1 MELRFFVRHSIVA
14 FIGVSLLL
22 CPTLVM
28 AQNYKVFKGSEF
40 SFRYP
45 TNWEEGLSQLST
57 TQALVRATSSRTGY
71 SASCNINVSFVAG
84 LDQFTQAQINKV
96 NYKLHDFEY
105 LSRLENMFPDMK
117 IIDYSTNTYLSM
129 QPASSIEFLATLR
142 GHNVS
147 QLNRFFQ
154 IMTIRKPN
162 RYVVTCRGVPE
173 NFSKA
178 KESIDLILA
187 SFIIFNNLGIP

>member
-28 AQNYKVFKGSEF
+28 AQNYKVFKSSEF

-57 TQALVRATSSRTGY
+57 THALVRAISSRTGY
-71 SASCNINVSFVAG
+71 AASCNVNVSFVAG
-84 LDQFTQAQINKV
+84 LDQFTQAQINEV
-96 NYKLHDFEY
+96 NHKLHDFEY
-105 LSRLENMFPDMK
+105 MSRLENMFSDMK
-117 IIDYSTNTYLSM
+117 IIDYSTNAHLSL
-129 QPASSIEFLATLR
+129 QPASSIEFSAMLR
-142 GHNVS
+142 GHNES
-147 QLNRFFQ
+147 QLNRFFL

-173 NFSKA
+173 NFLKA
-178 KESIDLILA
+178 REAIDLILA
-187 SFIIFNNLGIP
+187 SFIISNNLGIP